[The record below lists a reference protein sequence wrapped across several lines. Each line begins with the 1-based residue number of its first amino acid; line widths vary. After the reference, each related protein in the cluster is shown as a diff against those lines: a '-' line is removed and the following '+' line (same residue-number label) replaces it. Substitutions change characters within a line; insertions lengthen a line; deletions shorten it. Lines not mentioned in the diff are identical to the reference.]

1 MKQNF
6 AFKFQFRFSIQ
17 ISYKKNQKQNI
28 LKKQKAIRNLHYNF
42 VEN

>member
-28 LKKQKAIRNLHYNF
+28 LKKQSNQEFALKF
-42 VEN
+42 C